1 MKYRS
6 RNDIIIEILDA
17 ANGGGGATKTKIMY
31 QAFLSYAQ
39 LKENLT
45 ELTET
50 GFLNYD
56 VATRQFKTTEKGQQY
71 LDTFNQISDVM
82 KAQQQDPLQ

>member
-6 RNDIIIEILDA
+6 RNDIINEILDA
-17 ANGGGGATKTKIMY
+17 ANGGGATKTKIMY
-31 QAFLSYAQ
+31 QAFLSYVQ
-39 LKENLT
+39 LKEYLT
-45 ELTET
+45 VLIDNQL
-50 GFLNYD
+50 LNYD
-56 VATRQFKTTEKGQQY
+56 VDTRQFKTTEKGLRF